1 MQGKK
6 KVLKNSE
13 ISVFRTDDNLITIE
27 IVLTQL
33 KSSADV
39 LSYLPDKP
47 DIYARDRQYLFS
59 LVHTIDTKFFQ
70 RLITNRKEAAKSQ
83 EPLTSTTLPKIL
95 KIDSKMFELL
105 QQSVISRS

>member
-6 KVLKNSE
+6 KVFKNSE
-13 ISVFRTDDNLITIE
+13 ISVFKTDDNLITID
-27 IVLTQL
+27 IVLNQL
-33 KSSADV
+33 KSAADV

-47 DIYARDRQYLFS
+47 DIYARHRQYLFS

-83 EPLTSTTLPKIL
+83 EPATSTTLPKIL
-95 KIDSKMFELL
+95 KID
-105 QQSVISRS
+105 

>member
-13 ISVFRTDDNLITIE
+13 ISVFRTDDNLITID

-33 KSSADV
+33 ESSALV

-47 DIYARDRQYLFS
+47 GIYARDKQYLFS

-70 RLITNRKEAAKSQ
+70 RLVTNRKEAAKLQ
-83 EPLTSTTLPKIL
+83 QPTTPTTLPKIL
-95 KIDSKMFELL
+95 KID
-105 QQSVISRS
+105 